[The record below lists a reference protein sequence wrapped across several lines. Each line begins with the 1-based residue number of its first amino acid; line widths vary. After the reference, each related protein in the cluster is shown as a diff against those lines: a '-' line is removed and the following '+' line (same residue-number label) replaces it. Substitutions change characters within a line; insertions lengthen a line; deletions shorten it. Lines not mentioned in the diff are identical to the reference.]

1 MNKKCIINH
10 NNFERAML
18 MKKCMRILFIVLTVF
33 VMVGCVGNFTPSERV
48 EEMFNRY
55 IKNDQKIM
63 DELDVYIGKQNL
75 SSDQKDK
82 YKDIIKN
89 EYATIKYVIKD
100 EKING
105 DEAVVEVAL
114 EVKDLFKASKNA
126 GEYLAVH
133 SSEFYE
139 NGVYDKGKFVDYKLE
154 EMRKYG
160 ETVNYNV
167 YIDLIKK
174 DGIWT
179 IEQIDNETLEKIHGI
194 YDYETDDEN

>member
-1 MNKKCIINH
+1 
-10 NNFERAML
+10 
-18 MKKCMRILFIVLTVF
+18 
-33 VMVGCVGNFTPSERV
+33 MVGCVGNFTPSERV

-126 GEYLAVH
+126 GEYLADH

>member
-1 MNKKCIINH
+1 MRKKI
-10 NNFERAML
+10 
-18 MKKCMRILFIVLTVF
+18 KILFLVF
-33 VMVGCVGNFTPSERV
+33 SIIVMVGCVGNFTPSERV

-55 IKNDQKIM
+55 IKNDKDIM
-63 DELDVYIGKQNL
+63 DELDAYIGKQNL

-82 YKDIIKN
+82 YKSIIKN
-89 EYATIKYVIKD
+89 EYATIKYSIKD

-114 EVKDLFKASKNA
+114 EVKDLYKASKNSSD
-126 GEYLAVH
+126 YLVDHA
-133 SSEFYE
+133 SDFYE
-139 NGVYDKGKFVDYKLE
+139 NGVYDRGKFIDYKLD
-154 EMRKYG
+154 EMEKYG
-160 ETVNYNV
+160 ETVKYNV
-167 YIDLIKK
+167 YINLVEK

>member
-1 MNKKCIINH
+1 
-10 NNFERAML
+10 
-18 MKKCMRILFIVLTVF
+18 MKKYIKILFMVLGIF
-33 VMVGCVGNFTPSERV
+33 VMVGCIGNFTPSERV

-55 IKNDQKIM
+55 IKNDQKII

-75 SSDQKDK
+75 SSEQKDK

-126 GEYLAVH
+126 GEYLADH
-133 SSEFYE
+133 PAEFYE
-139 NGVYDKGKFVDYKLE
+139 NGIYDKGKFVDYKLE

-167 YIDLIKK
+167 YIDLVKK